1 MKKILGLLLMGGLM
15 ISCTQ
20 TANDTSQEKIKYV
33 KTETVSNHHL
43 SSDVTFN
50 SQVKE
55 KTEIVMS
62 FRVGGPVQKVRVKQG
77 DYVKKGQIIAQI
89 DQRDYLLQLE
99 QTKTQYQ
106 QAKKELD
113 RYQKLYDK
121 NKLPENTYD
130 KIKSGVTLAKIA
142 YENAQNQLYDTD
154 LRAPISGYISSKFIN
169 DHTTVGP
176 GVPVVSM
183 IDVSSLEVSTKVPS
197 SQLYLVQYIKEAKL
211 DIQSL
216 QLADLPLEFKTISKK
231 AGPDDLYELTFLLDS
246 QDKRIKSGMLGIT
259 SVTLESKDTPL
270 SVPLSAVFD
279 GNQKT
284 SVWVIQNGNKLKKRN
299 VVLGKPLKDGRV
311 EVLSGLQ
318 TEEKIVVA
326 GVYDLIENQ
335 KVAPIQKPSKTNIGG
350 LL

>member
-1 MKKILGLLLMGGLM
+1 MKKILGLLLMGAFIM
-15 ISCTQ
+15 SCNQ
-20 TANDTSQEKIKYV
+20 AAEDTSQEKVKYV
-33 KTETVSNHHL
+33 KTETISNHHL
-43 SSDVTFN
+43 SSNITFN

-55 KTEIVMS
+55 KTEINLS
-62 FRVGGPVQKVRVKQG
+62 FRVGGPVQRVRVKQG

-99 QTKTQYQ
+99 QTKTQYL
-106 QAKKELD
+106 QAQKELD

-154 LRAPISGYISSKFIN
+154 LRAPISGYISAKFIN
-169 DHTTVGP
+169 DHTTIGP
-176 GVPVVSM
+176 GIPVVSM
-183 IDVSSLEVSTKVPS
+183 IDVSTLEVSTKVPS

-216 QLADLPLEFKTISKK
+216 HLENLPLQFKTISKK
-231 AGPDDLYELTFLLDS
+231 AGQDDLYELTFLLDS
-246 QDKRIKSGMLGIT
+246 KDERIKSGMLGIT
-259 SVTLESKDTPL
+259 SVKLESKNTPL
-270 SVPLSAVFD
+270 SVPLSSVFD
-279 GNQKT
+279 GNKKT
-284 SVWVIQNGNKLKKRN
+284 SVWVIKKGNTLKQRN

-318 TEEKIVVA
+318 TNEKIVVA
-326 GVYDLIENQ
+326 GVYDLLENQ
-335 KVAPIQKPSKTNIGG
+335 KVAPIQKASKTNIGG